1 MLIFHRGN
9 KSLDKAFCAHKDEL
23 DDDVTIGDVTDIQDG
38 TSWMVESG
46 DKKYMAQSLIAA
58 GCVAAGWG
66 KGSTI
71 TNPLNGRVVATVV

>member
-1 MLIFHRGN
+1 MLMFHRGN
-9 KSLDKAFCAHKDEL
+9 KSLEKAFCAYKDEL
-23 DDDVTIGDVTDIQDG
+23 DEDMTIGEVTEIQDE
-38 TSWMVESG
+38 TSWMVVNG